1 MFEAPLGAGE
11 AGFGGDEAETF
22 IDGVSSH
29 DVDAGSE
36 WAMRGDQRVE
46 HGVNRDADLP
56 HREEAAVVEELMQD
70 FESLRVHVVFEQT
83 GGSAELFAREDSFGE
98 VFADELDTVDA
109 EAGDAVLK
117 SPKVNDVLEL
127 GADIG
132 VVPIEVGLGGVV
144 DVGVEL
150 LAFGV
155 PGEGGGSVEH
165 SSPPEVFV
173 GPVVIVGVFGIAT
186 CGKLEP
192 GVLVGGVIENEIGD
206 DADIELVDCFDE
218 MIEIVK
224 SAEARVD
231 VGIVGD
237 IIAAIDATAG
247 VEGGEPDIVDAEVLD
262 TRKVGSHA
270 AEAALIDPAKGI
282 HLVEEELLVVDFV

>member
-56 HREEAAVVEELMQD
+56 HREEVAVVEELMQD

-109 EAGDAVLK
+109 AAGDAVLK

-192 GVLVGGVIENEIGD
+192 GMLVGGVVKNEVGD
-206 DADIELVDCFDE
+206 NSDIELVGFLNE
-218 MIEIVK
+218 MIEVLNG
-224 SAEARVD
+224 AEVRVD
-231 VGIVGD
+231 VGVVSD
-237 IIAAIDATAG
+237 IIAAVHATTG
-247 VEGGEPDIVDAEVLD
+247 VERGEPDIIDTEVLNM
-262 TRKVGSHA
+262 VEMGGHA